1 MDALWK
7 HHRFA
12 AIATPSDY
20 SDFGSMSR
28 SPSTALTIL
37 RSPIHLLGII
47 LLLVFSAEL
56 FVMIVLPWFPDTL
69 GVWGRAVVDAILLTA
84 ICAPVVWWVIIRPL
98 REIAMEEHQRSETIV
113 ANASEGIVTF
123 QADGTIVSGNR
134 AASELFGVRMGQL
147 LGRSIHEFIEE
158 MPVRFP
164 ELPITMKRQSV
175 RSDGTTF
182 PSLISI
188 NQYQWQSM
196 PLNIA
201 LIRDQTAAEQ
211 AEQQRLLVARETEA
225 LRAQQMATLAQLAT
239 GVAHEIRNPLTS
251 IKMLVQVNRSKL
263 AEDGIPTDDLE
274 IVVDEIRRMERS
286 VNNLLEYARPQ
297 QQELTEFIVQDVAH
311 RVVQLI
317 QGRAKSQRVELEI
330 QLPPNTV
337 RIHADLSQIQQ
348 LLLNLCLNAL
358 DAMPNGGTLK
368 LTIHHEATDLIMDVV
383 DTGPGI
389 DDEVIDRLFS
399 PFVTTKPEGVG
410 LGLGICRQIA
420 EAHGG
425 TLKAENIKPSGA
437 RFRLRLP
444 GVKNAI

>member
-1 MDALWK
+1 M
-7 HHRFA
+7 
-12 AIATPSDY
+12 P
-20 SDFGSMSR
+20 R

-56 FVMIVLPWFPDTL
+56 FVMMVLPWFPETL
-69 GVWGRAVVDAILLTA
+69 GVWGRAIADAILLTA

-98 REIAMEEHQRSETIV
+98 RKIALEEHQRSETIV

-123 QADGTIVSGNR
+123 QADGTIVSSNR
-134 AASELFGVRMGQL
+134 AASDLFGVRVGKL
-147 LGRSIHEFIEE
+147 LGQSIHQYIEE
-158 MPVRFP
+158 LPEQFP
-164 ELPITMKRQSV
+164 ELPVTLKRQSL

-188 NQYQWQSM
+188 NQYQWQST

-211 AEQQRLLVARETEA
+211 AEQQRLMVARETEA

-263 AEDGIPTDDLE
+263 SEDGIPTDDLE
-274 IVVDEIRRMERS
+274 VVEDEIRRMERS

-297 QQELTEFIVQDVAH
+297 QQELTEFPVQDVAE

-317 QGRAKSQRVELEI
+317 KGRARSQRVELKI
-330 QLPPNTV
+330 TLPAQRV
-337 RIHADLSQIQQ
+337 CIHADLSQIQQ

-358 DAMPNGGTLK
+358 DAMPSGGVLELIIRT
-368 LTIHHEATDLIMDVV
+368 ETDCLIMDVV
-383 DTGPGI
+383 DSGPGI
-389 DDEVIDRLFS
+389 DENVIDRLFT

-420 EAHGG
+420 IAHGG
-425 TLKAENIKPSGA
+425 TLEANNESPSGA
-437 RFRLRLP
+437 RFRLTLP
-444 GVKNAI
+444 GVTNTK